1 MDELISD
8 HFWTKDEDIA
18 YLKDFAV
25 ENVYLDMPLVN
36 MTYRML
42 DMAAEGLPLTK
53 VGNPTTAVIEEL
65 YPLGP
70 KDFFWE
76 NYPKKKM
83 VLSAVPQWATVWDYL
98 QYVELFRKYKGTLRL
113 TRFGKEMKGH
123 PKRLAH
129 HLFYYIQLM
138 ADTALLDS
146 YDFAPF
152 NNSLNHVAVLLDTYG
167 DEFRNVEFYAAKYA
181 EVNPDFAFCYEM
193 TESQYINKAVAC
205 FNVRIM
211 ERFFNWMGLVDM
223 IDLRLDKE
231 QNKFTLQQYM
241 ASILFRKLIG
251 VSRPETNEI
260 IFILPNNYVS
270 IN

>member
-8 HFWTKDEDIA
+8 RFWTKDEDTA
-18 YLKDFAV
+18 YLKDFAD
-25 ENVYLDMPLVN
+25 ESVYLEMPLVN
-36 MTYRML
+36 LTYRML
-42 DMAAEGLPLTK
+42 DMAADGFPLTK

-83 VLSAVPQWATVWDYL
+83 VLSAIPQWATVWDYL

-113 TRFGKEMKGH
+113 TNLGKAMKGH

-152 NNSLNHVAVLLDTYG
+152 NSLLNHAAVLLDTYG
-167 DEFRNVEFYAAKYA
+167 DEFRDVEFYAAKYA
-181 EVNPDFAFCYEM
+181 EINPDFAFCYEM
-193 TESQYINKAVAC
+193 TEPQYINKAVSC
-205 FNVRIM
+205 FNIRIM

-223 IDLRLDKE
+223 IDSRFDKE
-231 QNKFTLQQYM
+231 QNKFTLQQYK
-241 ASILFRKLIG
+241 ASPLFRKLIG
-251 VSRPETNEI
+251 VNRPESKVDI
-260 IFILPNNYVS
+260 QIWLNNTSVM
-270 IN
+270 N